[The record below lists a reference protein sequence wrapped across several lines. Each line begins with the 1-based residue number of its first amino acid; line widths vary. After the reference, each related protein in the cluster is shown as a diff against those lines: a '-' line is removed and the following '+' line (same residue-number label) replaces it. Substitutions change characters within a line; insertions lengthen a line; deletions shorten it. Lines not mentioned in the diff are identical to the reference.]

1 MDFTAQIHAL
11 ELKQRKG
18 QRVDAFSD
26 KRSGVDRRQRRRRP
40 PEGHC
45 RRKTSV
51 RRREQHHFENANWWL
66 QRSYVD
72 SDILV
77 LTSK

>member
-11 ELKQRKG
+11 ELKNRKG
-18 QRVDAFSD
+18 QKVDAFTD

-40 PEGHC
+40 PEGRC
-45 RRKTSV
+45 RRMATAQ
-51 RRREQHHFENANWWL
+51 RREQHNFENANWWL
-66 QRSYVD
+66 QRGYVD